1 MKNWMGGWL
10 RGLALAAALAT
21 GAAIAAD
28 AAPAMA
34 QDGSAQAR
42 STEGVV
48 NINTASVAELSRL
61 PGIGQSRAEAIVA
74 MREQR
79 GAFQRVEQIM
89 QVRGVGRAT
98 FRRLQPMLTVDGPTT
113 LGTR

>member
-1 MKNWMGGWL
+1 MKNWIGGWL
-10 RGLALAAALAT
+10 RGLALAAALAS
-21 GAAIAAD
+21 GAAIAV
-28 AAPAMA
+28 PAMA
-34 QDGSAQAR
+34 QDESAEER
-42 STEGVV
+42 SAEGVV
-48 NINTASVAELSRL
+48 NINTASAEQLQAL

-98 FRRLQPMLTVDGPTT
+98 FRRLRPMLTVDGPTT